1 MMKKT
6 AKFLFEFLVF
16 SFVVLIFFIIITD
29 HENIQRRVSASLFFS
44 FEKLIPSLYFSLVA
58 SLMLTNSGLYLYIG
72 KMFSLASRKIFRV
85 SEKIFSVFII
95 SNLAGYPTGAKLLSS
110 LVKRNIIDNDDVK
123 KAAPVMFSAGPA
135 FILSVSQNKTE
146 GIIIFISVFLTNL
159 IMLFIYGRKS
169 SLNLYENENEAIQI
183 TSENFVKSIVSAF
196 GSMINIAAMIS
207 FFAVFT
213 SILQENGLYF
223 LSPVLEV
230 SSLANISLTDCIY
243 TSIAAAYV
251 SFGGICVIFQAA
263 SELKNNF
270 SVFYFI
276 GLRLFSALISAII
289 SFSFSFFYR
298 KNETEPVF
306 LSFETDFNGK
316 TIYFSDYF
324 FVLFV
329 LFIILLY
336 KTEIIIKGYKSKKI

>member
-1 MMKKT
+1 MKKT
-6 AKFLFEFLVF
+6 AKFLFEFLIF
-16 SFVVLIFFIIITD
+16 SFVVLIFLIIITD
-29 HENIQRRVSASLFFS
+29 HENIQRRIASSLTFS
-44 FEKLIPSLYFSLVA
+44 FEKLIPSLYFSLAA

-72 KMFSLASRKIFRV
+72 KMFSFTARKIFGV
-85 SEKIFSVFII
+85 SEKIFSIFIM

-110 LVKRNIIDNDDVK
+110 LAKRNIIDNDDVK

-135 FILSVSQNKTE
+135 FILSVSHNKTE

-169 SLNLYENENEAIQI
+169 SLKLYDNEITSVSV

-213 SILQENGLYF
+213 GILQENGLYF

-230 SSLANISLTDCIY
+230 SSITNVYLTDYIY
-243 TSIAAAYV
+243 TAVAAAYI

-263 SELKNNF
+263 SELKSNF
-270 SVFYFI
+270 SALCFI
-276 GLRLFSALISAII
+276 GVRLFSALISSTI
-289 SFSFSFFYR
+289 SFVFSFFYR
-298 KNETEPVF
+298 KSEIESVF
-306 LSFETDFNGK
+306 MPFETDFNGK
-316 TIYFSDYF
+316 TLYFSDYF
-324 FVLFV
+324 FVLLA

-336 KTEIIIKGYKSKKI
+336 KTEIIIKKYKNKKI